1 MNILAR
7 VNTVLTGGFS
17 LEEGAGNTITRIYDA
32 HQRSSR
38 ADFISLAETTLA
50 WQWIEQSMQN
60 LNPHVIHT

>member
-1 MNILAR
+1 MNILAL

-17 LEEGAGNTITRIYDA
+17 LEEGVGHTITCISDV

-50 WQWIEQSMQN
+50 WQ
-60 LNPHVIHT
+60 